1 MRFGAFVLGFFI
13 FRIEN
18 NRFFHRKEEHIF
30 KIDFCKVVEVFMMD
44 KKKTFLDTRTVVGIA
59 VFSALAFVLS
69 LVIRFPVM
77 FLTFDVKDAII
88 CTAAFIYGP
97 VSAPIIAVL
106 AALLEAVTVSGT
118 GPYGF
123 FMNFISSTALAT
135 TASLIY
141 RGNRRTLNGAIV
153 SMFLAVVTMVSVM
166 MVANVLIT
174 PYYMTGGSVEAVV
187 EMIPSVLLPFNLAKG
202 LLNAAITLLIYKP
215 IKVAM
220 KRAGLLKGD
229 RTVEKRSLTEEFRF
243 TRSTCVILTVAG
255 VMLVAAIIIFYII
268 GK

>member
-1 MRFGAFVLGFFI
+1 
-13 FRIEN
+13 
-18 NRFFHRKEEHIF
+18 
-30 KIDFCKVVEVFMMD
+30 MD

-135 TASLIY
+135 TAALIY

-215 IKVAM
+215 IKIAM
-220 KRAGLLKGD
+220 KRAGLLKKKNA
-229 RTVEKRSLTEEFRF
+229 EENISLAEEFHF
-243 TRSTCVILTVAG
+243 TRSTGVILTVAG

>member
-1 MRFGAFVLGFFI
+1 
-13 FRIEN
+13 
-18 NRFFHRKEEHIF
+18 
-30 KIDFCKVVEVFMMD
+30 MMD

-229 RTVEKRSLTEEFRF
+229 RAVEKRSLTEEFRF
-243 TRSTCVILTVAG
+243 TRSTVVILTVAG

>member
-1 MRFGAFVLGFFI
+1 
-13 FRIEN
+13 
-18 NRFFHRKEEHIF
+18 
-30 KIDFCKVVEVFMMD
+30 MMD
-44 KKKTFLDTRTVVGIA
+44 KKETFLDTRTVVGIA

-69 LVIRFPVM
+69 LVIRFPVS

-106 AALLEAVTVSGT
+106 AALLELVTVSST
-118 GPYGF
+118 GLYGF
-123 FMNFISSTALAT
+123 LMNFFSSAALAT

-141 RGNRRTLNGAIV
+141 RGSRRTLNGAII
-153 SMFLAVVTMVSVM
+153 SLFLAVATMVAVM
-166 MVANVLIT
+166 MAANVLIT

-187 EMIPSVLLPFNLAKG
+187 KLIPSVLLPFNLAKG

-220 KRAGLLKGD
+220 KRAGLLKKKN
-229 RTVEKRSLTEEFRF
+229 TEEKIPLAEEFRF
-243 TRSTCVILTVAG
+243 TRSTGVILAVAG
-255 VMLVAAIIIFYII
+255 VMVAAAVTLFYILMR
-268 GK
+268 